1 MTAGEARDWI
11 ELITGILAGRGF
23 ALLFIVAVF
32 LWIVEKSSFIKLK
45 PWTAI
50 FRSFGKAING
60 EIIERLD
67 QLEKKVK
74 EQGEM
79 EGERS
84 AKQARI
90 RILRFNSELIRRKRH
105 THEEFKN
112 AVNDVDEYEKYCNA
126 HPQFKNNEA
135 DLSISNIRIQYQKCM
150 DQGDFLPE
158 VQAE

>member
-1 MTAGEARDWI
+1 MSAGEARDWI
-11 ELITGILAGRGF
+11 NLLTDIIAGRGI
-23 ALLFIVAVF
+23 ALLFIIAVF
-32 LWIVEKSSFIKLK
+32 LWGIEKSSIIKFK

-50 FRSFGKAING
+50 FRSFGRAING

-79 EGERS
+79 EGERN

-105 THEEFKN
+105 THEEFQN
-112 AVNDVDEYEKYCNA
+112 AVNDVDEYEKYCND

-135 DLSISNIRIQYQKCM
+135 DLSISNIRMQYQKCM